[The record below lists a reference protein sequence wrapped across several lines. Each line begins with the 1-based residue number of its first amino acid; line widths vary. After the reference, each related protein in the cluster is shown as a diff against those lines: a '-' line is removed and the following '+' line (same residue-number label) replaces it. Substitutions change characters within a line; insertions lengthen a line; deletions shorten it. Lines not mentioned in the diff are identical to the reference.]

1 MPHPVSQ
8 LGNALDLLASLTAA
22 ALLALSY
29 ADASSSPP
37 ILLAPAFPSFFT
49 RYGRMINW
57 PRMACRS
64 DVATPQGCQPRP
76 HETAGFDHALGP
88 LRQ

>member
-29 ADASSSPP
+29 ADAPGSPQ
-37 ILLAPAFPSFFT
+37 ILLALAFPPFVT
-49 RYGRMINW
+49 RHGRMINW
-57 PRMACRS
+57 PRIARRS
-64 DVATPQGCQPRP
+64 DVATAHAPQPRP
-76 HETAGFDHALGP
+76 HETPGYDHALGP
-88 LRQ
+88 LG